1 VKYLNKLIDIP
12 DVEKKIQLKKILSRE
27 MKVMKE
33 ELKPRKCLLCDKDT
47 TSFCNSHTIPR
58 LSLKNISETG
68 KLTQAGYLIG
78 SALSDNDTPQSRW
91 HGYFQNL
98 LKKSQLI
105 LLFYIKSSL

>member
-1 VKYLNKLIDIP
+1 
-12 DVEKKIQLKKILSRE
+12 

-68 KLTQAGYLIG
+68 KLTQ
-78 SALSDNDTPQSRW
+78 SR
-91 HGYFQNL
+91 
-98 LKKSQLI
+98 
-105 LLFYIKSSL
+105 LFNRERSVR